1 MAFPYIYAV
10 VAISRL
16 DRAGATVDRP
26 ALSIVSGTK
35 AMIVLLATT
44 PLYALVRMQ
53 DVRPHAD

>member
-16 DRAGATVDRP
+16 DRAGAAVDRR

-35 AMIVLLATT
+35 AMIVLLGTT
-44 PLYALVRMQ
+44 PL
-53 DVRPHAD
+53 